1 MMDSSLPNIPK
12 RSHFEHIF
20 RLLPI
25 LSLSFHYIFMN
36 FNSMQNKTTSLEIAI
51 KLHAIKIEK
60 IQTMVTARIKE
71 SKNLN
76 FKNNNKR
83 GKKAAKSQTK

>member
-1 MMDSSLPNIPK
+1 
-12 RSHFEHIF
+12 
-20 RLLPI
+20 
-25 LSLSFHYIFMN
+25 
-36 FNSMQNKTTSLEIAI
+36 MQNKTTSLEIAI